1 MLLRIAQENCTQVVV
16 LAYGLFVFFL
26 ITTIFVSAKK
36 VRSAIM
42 TRTEELKSKK

>member
-16 LAYGLFVFFL
+16 LACVFFPM

-42 TRTEELKSKK
+42 TRTEELKLKK